1 MHDAT
6 KTSKPKEAGARKKG
20 TRASPTKVTKKNKK
34 WYEEIQ
40 KHNAEYVRNRKIDNM
55 VESFNRTVD
64 EDEGSGDSQEKAAK
78 KRKRQKEIF
87 ASLAKLQHEEEFKN
101 TKGSKRKPR
110 GLAKRTS
117 PVLQEEISEEEFI
130 SSVASDEDNDEIIS
144 VRSSE
149 DDQENPPAK
158 KKQRGDGA
166 TKKTLDTIH
175 EDTSDDNDKKPRARK
190 NLTNQSDQASN
201 ESIHE
206 QTHQMQTRHRVRE
219 AKKRRSPEP
228 PDEIQAPATQLQ
240 AEYQDEPEHE
250 NLENTDRIAIL
261 TQVGDLDMKT
271 PDEILK
277 EIEEQFEYLYD
288 YRGSEC
294 ADTTVE
300 ALNNLLSWLTSDDTP
315 KLTIESFNP
324 DKSAN
329 HD

>member
-1 MHDAT
+1 M
-6 KTSKPKEAGARKKG
+6 
-20 TRASPTKVTKKNKK
+20 
-34 WYEEIQ
+34 
-40 KHNAEYVRNRKIDNM
+40 
-55 VESFNRTVD
+55 
-64 EDEGSGDSQEKAAK
+64 
-78 KRKRQKEIF
+78 IF
-87 ASLAKLQHEEEFKN
+87 ASLAKLQDEEELKHK
-101 TKGSKRKPR
+101 KGSKRKHR

-117 PVLQEEISEEEFI
+117 PVLQEDISKEEFT
-130 SSVASDEDNDEIIS
+130 SSAASDEDNDEVIT
-144 VRSSE
+144 VHSS
-149 DDQENPPAK
+149 DDSQEKPPAK

-250 NLENTDRIAIL
+250 NLENTDRITIL

-271 PDEILK
+271 PDEILR
-277 EIEEQFEYLYD
+277 EIQAQFQFLYQ

-294 ADTTVE
+294 VETTVE
-300 ALNNLLSWLTSDDTP
+300 ALNDLLSWLTSGDTP

-324 DKSAN
+324 DKS
-329 HD
+329 DDED